1 MKHLFAILLF
11 CVLVPCAYADTY
23 VVQFPDTSKEQFRSI
38 RQALK
43 ESFVAERKG
52 VSTAKR
58 ELRYAFNG
66 DIDDFVDELEESLD
80 EASFSVGDM
89 DYDASTVIVEIEKY
103 PDGQQTTSVA
113 SSSTVSETLY
123 RQPIQKFVEGDKKW
137 FSDGDETIHV
147 KYVGETKDGVPHGI
161 GTETVSFNPHKGQK
175 YVGEWKE
182 GKKHGQ
188 GTYTW
193 ASGDK
198 YVGEWRDG
206 KWFDPKDTQCLTEKE
221 QLNRLAKIKA
231 DCAKTVDPNKHIAIT
246 PECSDEVRNQFW
258 EFGLSQGM
266 IPTPWN
272 DGIQLKQRVEFAPLR
287 QPTAQKCSYCAQ
299 VIAYEESNKEYI
311 VQFDRWVS
319 RKLDTR
325 NKINR
330 CLNYIETLE
339 NCGKITGFTKNFVS
353 HASNNLSVP
362 EFALKFWGVK
372 SYPEGGIW
380 LGSLATFWVGGG
392 SCDLFLKVT
401 EEKIFYCSVRRVINY
416 QDEWL
421 ATDVGD
427 CEKWDE
433 RSPIPVYD
441 VSGN

>member
-1 MKHLFAILLF
+1 MKRLFAILLI

-161 GTETVSFNPHKGQK
+161 GTETVSFDPHKGQK

-188 GTYTW
+188 GTFTFSDGTTYI
-193 ASGDK
+193 
-198 YVGEWRDG
+198 GEWKDG

-231 DCAKTVDPNKHIAIT
+231 D
-246 PECSDEVRNQFW
+246 E
-258 EFGLSQGM
+258 
-266 IPTPWN
+266 
-272 DGIQLKQRVEFAPLR
+272 QLYNAMRTTELFEEMESKVESYRQR
-287 QPTAQKCSYCAQ
+287 Y
-299 VIAYEESNKEYI
+299 KE
-311 VQFDRWVS
+311 
-319 RKLDTR
+319 
-325 NKINR
+325 
-330 CLNYIETLE
+330 
-339 NCGKITGFTKNFVS
+339 
-353 HASNNLSVP
+353 
-362 EFALKFWGVK
+362 
-372 SYPEGGIW
+372 
-380 LGSLATFWVGGG
+380 
-392 SCDLFLKVT
+392 
-401 EEKIFYCSVRRVINY
+401 
-416 QDEWL
+416 
-421 ATDVGD
+421 
-427 CEKWDE
+427 
-433 RSPIPVYD
+433 
-441 VSGN
+441 